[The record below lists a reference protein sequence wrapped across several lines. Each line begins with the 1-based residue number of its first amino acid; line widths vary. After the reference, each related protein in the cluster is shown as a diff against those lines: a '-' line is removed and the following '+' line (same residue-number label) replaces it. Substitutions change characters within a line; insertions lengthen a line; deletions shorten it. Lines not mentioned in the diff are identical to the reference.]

1 MYIQFKITVDTLL
14 KCYDPQSIPYIFAK
28 AIKASRKLTDEFNN
42 KYEFTVVMGNEGLE
56 KFLCETVINWAK
68 RNNYTDFL
76 KTLKQLTAETT
87 NFTLL
92 LKELGEI

>member
-1 MYIQFKITVDTLL
+1 MIIQFKITVDALL
-14 KCYDPQSIPYIFAK
+14 KCYEPETIPYIFAK
-28 AIKASRKLTDEFNN
+28 AIKDCGLADEFNEH
-42 KYEFTVVMGNEGLE
+42 YEFTVILANDGLE

-68 RNNYTDFL
+68 INNYNDFL

>member
-14 KCYDPQSIPYIFAK
+14 KCYEQQSIPHIFAK
-28 AIKASRKLTDEFNN
+28 AIKASGLADEFNN
-42 KYEFTVVMGNEGLE
+42 KYEFTVVMQNEGLE

-68 RNNYTDFL
+68 RNNYNEFL
-76 KTLKQLTAETT
+76 KTLKELTAETT